1 MKDINKN
8 IKQSIYWNYVSSV
21 VIHTITLVASAILLK
36 LLSPNDFGILA
47 VLFLVLGL
55 GSIFIGQGYLSA
67 IIREKIIDNT
77 ILNTIFWINLGF
89 GFAVVLLSCL
99 LGDWLGE
106 YFKIYSF
113 KNYLSC
119 FSFAYLLQAVN
130 VVPLAMLERKLDF
143 KQHSII
149 HIYATIVAAIIAIF
163 LALYQYGVYSL
174 IWRGLSAG
182 VVVTILVWHKSE
194 WKPSFVFRYSSL
206 KGMHRFSRGVLGTQ
220 ILRYSANQLDNLM
233 DAAAYKDMINA

>member
-1 MKDINKN
+1 VKDINKN

-89 GFAVVLLSCL
+89 GFAVVLLSYL

-119 FSFAYLLQAVN
+119 FSFAYLLQAAN
-130 VVPLAMLERKLDF
+130 VVPLAML
-143 KQHSII
+143 
-149 HIYATIVAAIIAIF
+149 
-163 LALYQYGVYSL
+163 
-174 IWRGLSAG
+174 
-182 VVVTILVWHKSE
+182 
-194 WKPSFVFRYSSL
+194 
-206 KGMHRFSRGVLGTQ
+206 
-220 ILRYSANQLDNLM
+220 
-233 DAAAYKDMINA
+233 